1 MMNFSIGVKP
11 VIFIFL
17 TLTSIM
23 SGCLNAPDLSDTPE
37 ITGVTLSKNT
47 MVQGNLNNDSLV
59 FIIRF
64 TDGDGNFGSDN
75 LPNIFIKDSRQE
87 NLVYEY
93 KAPFIPEE
101 GTNNGI
107 KGSIYLT
114 LYTVCCLSEMN
125 SSCCVDLFGCPSENS
140 LYFDVTIKDRANNPS
155 NIFKTEKITLLCR

>member
-1 MMNFSIGVKP
+1 MMKISFTEKP
-11 VIFIFL
+11 VLIIFL
-17 TLTSIM
+17 TLTSII

-37 ITGVTLSKNT
+37 ITSISLSKNAI
-47 MVQGNLNNDSLV
+47 VQGNLNKDSLV

-75 LPNIFIKDSRQE
+75 FPNIFIKDSRQE

-107 KGSIYLT
+107 KGTIYLT
-114 LYTVCCLSEMN
+114 LYTICCLSEMN
-125 SSCCVDLFGCPSENS
+125 SSCCVDLFGCPTENS
-140 LYFDVTIKDRANNPS
+140 LFFDVTIRDRDNNTS
-155 NIFKTEKITLLCR
+155 NVFTTEKIILLCR

>member
-1 MMNFSIGVKP
+1 MNFSIAVKY
-11 VIFIFL
+11 FIFSSL
-17 TLTSIM
+17 ALIGIM

-37 ITGVTLSKNT
+37 ITGISLSKNS

-59 FIIRF
+59 FVINF

-75 LPNIFIKDSRQE
+75 VSNIFIKDSRQE

-107 KGSIYLT
+107 KGTIYLT
-114 LYTVCCLSEMN
+114 LYTICCISELN
-125 SSCCVDLFGCPSENS
+125 PSCCVDIFGCPPENS
-140 LYFDVTIKDRANNPS
+140 LYFDVTIKDRANNTS
-155 NIFKTEKITLLCR
+155 NVFKTENIVLLCQ

>member
-1 MMNFSIGVKP
+1 MMKISFVDTLAI
-11 VIFIFL
+11 IIFL
-17 TLTSIM
+17 ALTNIM

-37 ITGVTLSKNT
+37 ITGITLSKNT

-59 FIIRF
+59 FIINF

-93 KAPFIPEE
+93 KAPFIPKE

-107 KGSIYLT
+107 KGTIYLT
-114 LYTVCCLSEMN
+114 LYTICCLSEIN
-125 SSCCVDLFGCPSENS
+125 PSCCVDLFGCPTENS
-140 LYFDVTIKDRANNPS
+140 LYFDVTIKDRNNNTS
-155 NIFKTEKITLLCR
+155 NVFETDKIILLCR